1 VGSRIRLSVLLK
13 SNREAMKFLHASKQI
28 PARQAA
34 ETIARQRH
42 ATLQLFA
49 RLKGRRSV
57 AKAAA
62 MVGASVP
69 TLWRWQK
76 EFAARGLAGLK
87 PKPASGGRR
96 SPFSKVRFPVAA
108 AREIERLI
116 VTAGNRRAA
125 WQQFAGSPLCPPSV
139 ARHIIQT
146 GTVPARL
153 AGLGRVNRVQAICYQ
168 SADGRRLLVRLP
180 CRGAITTALAV
191 PASFKLCS
199 PTKATR

>member
-1 VGSRIRLSVLLK
+1 MK
-13 SNREAMKFLHASKQI
+13 SLQNTNQI
-28 PARQAA
+28 PAKPAA
-34 ETIARQRH
+34 DPIARQRH

-49 RLKGRRSV
+49 RLKGRHSV

-76 EFAARGLAGLK
+76 RFAARGLAGLK

-116 VTAGNRRAA
+116 VVAGNRRAA
-125 WQQFAGSPLCPPSV
+125 WQQFAGSPLCPPLV

-146 GTVPARL
+146 GTVPACL
-153 AGLGRVNRVQAICYQ
+153 DGIGRVNRVQAICYQ
-168 SADGRRLLVRLP
+168 SADGRRLLVSLP
-180 CRGAITTALAV
+180 CKGAISTALTV
-191 PASFKLCS
+191 PACFKLS
-199 PTKATR
+199 NSTKAAR